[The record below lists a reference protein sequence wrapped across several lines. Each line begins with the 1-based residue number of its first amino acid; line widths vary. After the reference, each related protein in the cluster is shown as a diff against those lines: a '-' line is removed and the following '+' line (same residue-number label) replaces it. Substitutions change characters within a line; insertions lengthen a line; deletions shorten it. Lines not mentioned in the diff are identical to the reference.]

1 MVTPKG
7 RMNPQPSGMT
17 VPDESFRVDP
27 SHFPRPQEPVN
38 PLSGYGRN
46 PFGTALWN
54 TAIGMG
60 KATGDIGRSFFDP
73 TSWRWGKDE
82 RGDPVEYNPAFQP
95 GPDDPMAQ
103 RAGYGL
109 IDAMAVGLPT
119 GAPDFE
125 SMTDLDAAMQVF
137 DVVDPSG
144 LGGDVA
150 KLSVKVIDF
159 DTVASAFGVLTAKGK
174 DLLKNTKAV
183 DDAGEPLVMYH
194 GSRVGFDEFDPATR
208 DYGAVFG
215 PGAYFT
221 SDVDIAH
228 GYSGFNFWKDSPT
241 TSMQPTIH
249 RTYLDV
255 RNPIDMDAYKDPDV
269 VSVMFDTAF
278 RIPSTTPQIKFD
290 KYQAG
295 QMLEILR
302 REFTIIRNRHNSK
315 IGTFG
320 SVPTS
325 LPKSLDRKHIDVAKF
340 IENGELDKAHKGLR
354 EIADATVVT
363 NEDAYFL
370 TLNLMNTHT
379 LQDIKYHK
387 LELQEIFSDKG
398 YDSITHIGRGRSGN
412 KPHRV
417 YVVFSDTV
425 ADPDTLDPSYM
436 NRILPFTHGEAALP
450 PQGTGGVLPIAN
462 IEPSFSNELGRGVY
476 FSTDRKIAEG
486 YAEGIAPFA
495 GNVSPRPRKGTEIVS
510 EFHIPKNTKI
520 FSRDETVDNVLFKE
534 LSENPNFMRT
544 WNLDWQRALPTRNN
558 IWAAAEES
566 RMLPELQRLLE
577 NKGYKGARHAQGPDK
592 WDYAIWDSLII
603 REGKGPL
610 NFFRGAPPPQGTGG
624 VLP

>member
-1 MVTPKG
+1 
-7 RMNPQPSGMT
+7 
-17 VPDESFRVDP
+17 
-27 SHFPRPQEPVN
+27 
-38 PLSGYGRN
+38 
-46 PFGTALWN
+46 
-54 TAIGMG
+54 MG
-60 KATGDIGRSFFDP
+60 KAAGDIGRSFFDP

-370 TLNLMNTHT
+370 TLNLMNFNTVHPET
-379 LQDIKYHK
+379 FKYNK
-387 LELQEIFSDKG
+387 LELQEMFADKG
-398 YDSITHIGRGRSGN
+398 YDSITHIGGGRTGN

-417 YVVFSDTV
+417 YIVFSDTF
-425 ADPDTLDPSYM
+425 ADPDVLDPDYANYLEHIGRGEGVDELEESYM
-436 NRILPFTHGEAALP
+436 NRILPFTHGEATLP
-450 PQGTGGVLPIAN
+450 PQGTGGVLP
-462 IEPSFSNELGRGVY
+462 
-476 FSTDRKIAEG
+476 
-486 YAEGIAPFA
+486 
-495 GNVSPRPRKGTEIVS
+495 
-510 EFHIPKNTKI
+510 
-520 FSRDETVDNVLFKE
+520 
-534 LSENPNFMRT
+534 
-544 WNLDWQRALPTRNN
+544 
-558 IWAAAEES
+558 
-566 RMLPELQRLLE
+566 
-577 NKGYKGARHAQGPDK
+577 
-592 WDYAIWDSLII
+592 
-603 REGKGPL
+603 
-610 NFFRGAPPPQGTGG
+610 
-624 VLP
+624 